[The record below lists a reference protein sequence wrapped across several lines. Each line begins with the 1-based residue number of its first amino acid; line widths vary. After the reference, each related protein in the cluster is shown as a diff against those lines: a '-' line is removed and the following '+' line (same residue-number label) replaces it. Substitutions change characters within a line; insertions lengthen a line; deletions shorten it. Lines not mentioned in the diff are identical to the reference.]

1 MFAGDPKVHDK
12 PRVMRLPGFLHR
24 KSVPFL
30 SRLVTCDDTPV
41 TWQEMV
47 EAFGLAQRMTLPAA
61 IPAGERNSTLF
72 RLAKSAAGK
81 GVPEAAQL
89 RKAWKVNADRCHPPL
104 SDDKVRQLVANAYTA
119 RDGGAVK
126 IGRGSHRERGG
137 QDG

>member
-81 GVPEAAQL
+81 RSEEPRVG
-89 RKAWKVNADRCHPPL
+89 KGW
-104 SDDKVRQLVANAYTA
+104 VRT
-119 RDGGAVK
+119 
-126 IGRGSHRERGG
+126 GRVGW
-137 QDG
+137 